1 MARVPHGCCEVPA
14 CSNCGYENEKSLL
27 PEVVSGETDLQHVR
41 PIRVGLKSSWIR
53 NIKAGRA
60 SWN

>member
-14 CSNCGYENEKSLL
+14 CSNCGYENEKPL
-27 PEVVSGETDLQHVR
+27 PAVMSGETYLQHVR
-41 PIRVGLKSSWIR
+41 PMRVGLKSNWIR